1 MKLIKGSGRGEGGSV
16 GRTRSVIKFERCAD
30 RGAVPK
36 MTNSSMLFLKVVELT
51 GRKRIFIFSS
61 HDLARIDPR
70 NIRAYFHAVS
80 IILRS

>member
-1 MKLIKGSGRGEGGSV
+1 MKLIKGSGREGGSV

-30 RGAVPK
+30 RGAAPK

-61 HDLARIDPR
+61 HDLE
-70 NIRAYFHAVS
+70 
-80 IILRS
+80 